1 MKKAITLI
9 DLRNDQDPGPRMA
22 FEVKEIKNSIS
33 YYIGQAISKSEGDRL
48 CMDPNYD
55 VKIIGKKPQ

>member
-22 FEVKEIKNSIS
+22 FEVKEIKNSTS
-33 YYIGQAISKSEGDRL
+33 YYIGQAISKGEGDNL
-48 CMDPNYD
+48 CKESTYD